1 MAEAVK
7 TIEDYKVAEGDVF
20 LSLRIGEGQTGT
32 TEVLLGT
39 RPIVTVSGDIGNLF
53 IGKGP
58 DVAGKKLHVRSIIND
73 VMSQHNR
80 MSVTYELRGATRAR
94 NFEADGE
101 VATNG
106 SLLRFRGTF
115 TFVS

>member
-1 MAEAVK
+1 MPEVVK
-7 TIEDYKVAEGDVF
+7 TIEDYKIGEGEIF

-39 RPIVTVSGDIGNLF
+39 RPILTVSGDIGNLF

-58 DVAGKKLHVRSIIND
+58 DVAGRKLQVRSIIND
-73 VMSQHNR
+73 VMAQHNR
-80 MSVTYELRGATRAR
+80 MSVTYELRGGTRAR
-94 NFEADGE
+94 KFEADGE

-106 SLLRFRGTF
+106 SLLRFRATF
-115 TFVS
+115 TFIS